1 MTDEGQTLDDV
12 LQEHR
17 NRPPNILQGLL
28 AMQDVLGYIP
38 SDATAV
44 IARQL
49 DVTEAEVAGV
59 LSFYPDIRRRSPG
72 RHIVRICMG
81 ESCIAN
87 RSHRVLAAL
96 GEELRIGLNGTTPDR
111 RFTLERVYCMG
122 NCAVAPSVMIDE
134 DVYGHVDATQIS
146 LFLDQYK

>member
-1 MTDEGQTLDDV
+1 MTDEGQTLHDV
-12 LQEHR
+12 LQDHR
-17 NRPPNILQGLL
+17 NRPPNILQALL
-28 AMQDVLGYIP
+28 AMQDALGYIP
-38 SDATAV
+38 YDATAV

-59 LSFYPDIRRRSPG
+59 LSFYPDLRRRSPG

-87 RSHRVLAAL
+87 RSPRVLAAL
-96 GEELRIGLNGTTPDR
+96 GEELRIGLKGTTSDR

-122 NCAVAPSVMIDE
+122 NCAVAPTVMIDD

-146 LFLDQYK
+146 SFLDQYK